1 MHWMEQPRRT
11 DFRRDTVAPEL
22 ANPADPVME
31 GSSLTGCAM
40 RIAEDMSLVL
50 HGKEVAQ
57 SWKRCTVEY
66 RVDRESRSTPDVV
79 TQGELKVFR
88 EPLSNIIVHARQ
100 EIDRLYAILRRQSY
114 VLLLCNSEGVAIH
127 HRGDEARADDYKKFG
142 IWLGGVWSERVE
154 GTNGIG
160 TCIAEKRPVLVH
172 CSEHYRTR
180 HAGLSCAGAPIFD
193 ATGRLAAVLDA
204 SRADREGAGQ
214 MPSLVLA
221 ATVAAAR
228 AIEERIFRE
237 FFRHAWTVAAAPGND
252 EDQALLLAIDE
263 DQRVIG
269 ADRVGR
275 VAFAL
280 TDKKMADGVHLS
292 TLFGYD
298 PSLFRPNSG
307 QDISVRLM
315 RVESDHCWDVLITPP
330 LTRSREAR
338 SWAETIVQSQ
348 PRLNELGQAS
358 LQKSSQPSRGGLP
371 PGVAH
376 RIREYIDAHLEEK
389 IGLEA
394 LATMAGLSTHHFA
407 RAFRQSVG
415 VPPHSYLLRRRLAHV
430 ERMLR
435 ETQMPLS
442 EIALAA
448 GFSDHSHL
456 ARHFR
461 RHTGMAPSFA
471 RWKER

>member
-1 MHWMEQPRRT
+1 MGPEVVNLT
-11 DFRRDTVAPEL
+11 DRLEGGAAPSGR
-22 ANPADPVME
+22 AARI
-31 GSSLTGCAM
+31 TG
-40 RIAEDMSLVL
+40 DQSLVL
-50 HGKEVAQ
+50 HSKEVMQ
-57 SWKRCTVEY
+57 SWQRCTVDY
-66 RVDRESRSTPDVV
+66 RVDRESPSTPNVV
-79 TQGELKVFR
+79 TQSELKYSR
-88 EPLSNIIVHARQ
+88 EPLSNIIGHAQQ

-114 VLLLCNSEGVAIH
+114 VVLLCNSEGVAIH
-127 HRGDEARADDYKKFG
+127 HRGDETKADDYKKFG
-142 IWLGGVWSERVE
+142 IWLGGVWSEQVE

-160 TCIAEKRPVLVH
+160 TCIAEERPVVVH
-172 CSEHYRTR
+172 CSEHFRTR
-180 HAGLSCAGAPIFD
+180 HGGLSCAGAPIFD
-193 ATGRLAAVLDA
+193 ASGQLAAVLDA
-204 SRADREGAGQ
+204 SRADPESGGE

-221 ATVAAAR
+221 ATIAAAR

-237 FFRHAWTVAAAPGND
+237 YFRHGWTVAAAPCDD
-252 EDQALLLAIDE
+252 EEQALLLAIDQ

-275 VAFAL
+275 KAFGL
-280 TDKKMADGVHLS
+280 TDKKLADGTHLS
-292 TLFGYD
+292 TLFEYD
-298 PSLFRPNSG
+298 LPLFGPNNG
-307 QDISVRLM
+307 QDIPVRLL
-315 RVESDHCWDVLITPP
+315 RVGTDQWWDVLITPP

-348 PRLNELGQAS
+348 PRLSELGQAA
-358 LQKSSQPSRGGLP
+358 LPKSSRPSRGGLS

-376 RIREYIDAHLEEK
+376 RIREYIDGHLEEK
-389 IGLEA
+389 IGLET

-415 VPPHSYLLRRRLAHV
+415 MPPHSYLLRRRLAHV

-448 GFSDHSHL
+448 GFADHSHL

-461 RHTGMAPSFA
+461 RLTGMAPSLA